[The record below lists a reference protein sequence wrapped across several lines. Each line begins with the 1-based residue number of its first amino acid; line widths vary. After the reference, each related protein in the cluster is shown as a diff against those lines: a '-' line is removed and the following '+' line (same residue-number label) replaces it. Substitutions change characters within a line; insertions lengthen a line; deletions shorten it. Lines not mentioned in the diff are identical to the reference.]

1 MLPKARIVHCVRS
14 PLDTCLSCFAT
25 HFGDTHDYAYDL
37 NHLGRF
43 YRDYR
48 RLMDHWRSL
57 PDGPA
62 ILDVSYEA
70 VVADPEGQTR
80 RLLDFAGL
88 PWDDRCLRF
97 HENPRYVHTTS
108 YSQVRQPLYASSVG
122 RWRNYAGHLTPL
134 RDALADM
141 AE

>member
-1 MLPKARIVHCVRS
+1 
-14 PLDTCLSCFAT
+14 
-25 HFGDTHDYAYDL
+25 
-37 NHLGRF
+37 
-43 YRDYR
+43 
-48 RLMDHWRSL
+48 MDHWRSL